1 MQWRYFISIVLIGV
15 DALVFVSRS
24 VAESARAY
32 LNVDEPFDKVVKKFD
47 IFGGKKWIKKNW
59 VQNLQS
65 LTITEYVGGDPVQ
78 PKLWR
83 DVQILKFQMSKL
95 V

>member
-1 MQWRYFISIVLIGV
+1 MIGV

-32 LNVDEPFDKVVKKFD
+32 LNVDELFDKVVKKFD
-47 IFGGKKWIKKNW
+47 IFGGKNEVKKL

-65 LTITEYVGGDPVQ
+65 LTITEYDGGDPVQ
-78 PKLWR
+78 PKLWS
-83 DVQILKFQMSKL
+83 DVQILKF
-95 V
+95 

>member
-1 MQWRYFISIVLIGV
+1 MIGV
-15 DALVFVSRS
+15 DALVLVSRS

-32 LNVDEPFDKVVKKFD
+32 LNVDELFDKVVKKFD
-47 IFGGKKWIKKNW
+47 IFGGKNEVKKL

>member
-1 MQWRYFISIVLIGV
+1 MIGV

-32 LNVDEPFDKVVKKFD
+32 LNVDELFDKVVKKFD
-47 IFGGKKWIKKNW
+47 IFGGKNEVKKL

-83 DVQILKFQMSKL
+83 DVQILMFQMSKK